1 MKSNH
6 ILGLITA
13 RGGSKG
19 VYNKNIKLLA
29 GKPLLAYTVEEAL
42 KSQKL
47 TRVVLSSEDK
57 EIIKV
62 AQNYDIEVPYLRP
75 KKLAED
81 ETPSLLV
88 VKDLVKY
95 LIIKE
100 NYEPDIIVLLQP
112 TSPLRKSN
120 HIDEAISLF
129 EKNNADSL
137 VSVVEIPHNYSPYSA
152 MQLRDGYLKPFL
164 DYDEENNL
172 RQKKPTFFAR
182 NGAAIYIFTLNCLM
196 EKNSLYGDKILPYL
210 MDQKFS
216 IDIDTEWDFEIAEKI
231 IKGMSD
237 ENTVPTH

>member
-1 MKSNH
+1 MKSKH

-19 VYNKNIKLLA
+19 VYKKNIKPLA
-29 GKPLLAYTVEEAL
+29 GKPLLAYTAAEAL

-62 AQNYDIEVPYLRP
+62 AQEYGIEVPYIRP
-75 KKLAED
+75 KELAED

-95 LIIKE
+95 LKIKE

-112 TSPLRKSN
+112 TSPFRKSN

-152 MQLRDGYLKPFL
+152 MQLKDGFLKPFL
-164 DYDEENNL
+164 DYDEKNNQ
-172 RQKKPTFFAR
+172 RQKKPNFFAR
-182 NGAAIYIFTLNCLM
+182 NGAAIYIFTINCLM
-196 EKNSLYGDKILPYL
+196 NKNSFYGDKILPYL
-210 MDQKFS
+210 MDEKLS
-216 IDIDTEWDFEIAEKI
+216 LDIDTEWDFEIAEKI
-231 IKGMSD
+231 M
-237 ENTVPTH
+237 ENVKS